1 MTVYLET
8 HEDNRDYTDLNE
20 MMEILF
26 TQASNDGIYE
36 DYFWVPYIT
45 PILWLIMS
53 NLPKISSLI

>member
-1 MTVYLET
+1 MQ
-8 HEDNRDYTDLNE
+8 

-36 DYFWVPYIT
+36 DYFWVTYIT